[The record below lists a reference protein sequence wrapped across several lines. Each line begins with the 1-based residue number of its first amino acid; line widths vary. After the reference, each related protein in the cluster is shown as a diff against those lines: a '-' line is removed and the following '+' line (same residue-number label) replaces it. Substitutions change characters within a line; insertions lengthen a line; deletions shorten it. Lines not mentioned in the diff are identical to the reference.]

1 MTLSLSDLQGNPDI
15 VARNPDLFTA
25 PETPAKK
32 ATRSKYRNTPTF
44 YAGRQYASAREAKR
58 AQELDLMEKAGEI
71 AGWIPQYA
79 FRLAG
84 GIKYVCDFVVLL
96 PDGTWR
102 AEDVKSP
109 ATRRIATYRLKR
121 KLFRAIFHMDIVE
134 I

>member
-1 MTLSLSDLQGNPDI
+1 MTNSLSLDSLRGNPDL
-15 VARNPDLFTA
+15 VRLNPELA
-25 PETPAKK
+25 PEPVTKPSKAKYGNVK
-32 ATRSKYRNTPTF
+32 TW
-44 YAGRQYASAREAKR
+44 YAGREYASKREAER
-58 AQELDLMEKAGEI
+58 ASQLDLMKRAGEI
-71 AGWIPQYA
+71 AGWIPQYP
-79 FRLAG
+79 FLLAG
-84 GIKYVCDFVVLL
+84 GIKYVADFVVLL